1 MTALSVCN
9 QKVPAIFLPIP
20 SLINMK
26 FCKLNKSDGKKLK
39 KKNCSFSKVKL
50 HILKSGLKHC
60 LVNVNTSVLLR
71 ALSFADNEGKAI
83 VMSGLEGEKRKD
95 SDSDGCQLKINNP
108 E

>member
-1 MTALSVCN
+1 M
-9 QKVPAIFLPIP
+9 
-20 SLINMK
+20 
-26 FCKLNKSDGKKLK
+26 
-39 KKNCSFSKVKL
+39 
-50 HILKSGLKHC
+50 
-60 LVNVNTSVLLR
+60 NTSVLLR